1 MPTRD
6 GDKRNR
12 SRVVPNFLD
21 EALDLLLDLLK
32 PGLRVGGLSRVHLV
46 DTNNELLDTEG
57 VSQESVLTS
66 LTVLGDTG
74 LKLTNT
80 SGNNQD
86 STIGLGSTSDHVLDE
101 ITVTGGVGDGDVVPL
116 CKSGG
121 TTTLFLSI
129 KTKRS

>member
-46 DTNNELLDTEG
+46 DTNNQLLDTKGVGQEG
-57 VSQESVLTS
+57 VLTS
-66 LTVLGDTG
+66 LAVLGDT
-74 LKLTNT
+74 
-80 SGNNQD
+80 
-86 STIGLGSTSDHVLDE
+86 
-101 ITVTGGVGDGDVVPL
+101 
-116 CKSGG
+116 
-121 TTTLFLSI
+121 
-129 KTKRS
+129 

>member
-66 LTVLGDTG
+66 LTVFRDSCETLINTK
-74 LKLTNT
+74 KLHQL
-80 SGNNQD
+80 QD
-86 STIGLGSTSDHVLDE
+86 CIKYIYNSE
-101 ITVTGGVGDGDVVPL
+101 
-116 CKSGG
+116 G
-121 TTTLFLSI
+121 TPE
-129 KTKRS
+129 